1 MRALSTVLL
10 CCATALAS
18 AQSPDFAPTFG
29 TNGVQLITF
38 PIGGEALTCVPLA
51 DGKLL
56 LSGAGYDGNANS
68 YHAGFAIIDTVCGAL
83 DTTFGVNGVVE
94 IIHEQRTFGQSAAVQ
109 PDGAIIGCGMIAPS
123 NAGSQQWPGLFRLN
137 ADGTVDNTFNG
148 TGYVRF
154 PFNGVGG
161 FDGSAGDLTA
171 VFVNPDSTILC
182 TGAAFDALI
191 GAFRFNYDGSPDT
204 SYGVD
209 GAARMQL
216 PGFSYSGRGTGLL
229 LADSSVLVVTPTW
242 TGSDVVIA
250 IAKFDPFG
258 EPDTTFGSDG
268 LVVSSV
274 STYSAEIGMAV
285 QTDGRILVSTS
296 GAGDEGFHMAR
307 FMPNGD
313 LDLSYGTN
321 GVSAVPG
328 NFGGSPL
335 RGRKMQL
342 LPDGSTLQF
351 GRVQGQ
357 NPVMLKR
364 DANGNAVSG
373 FGTDG
378 FLMAYI
384 NDGNGYFIDGLV
396 LPSGDVIAYGLSYPA
411 YYLATKLTY
420 DPAANALPVITANG
434 TLLSTT
440 GAGSFQWS
448 LDGDEISGA
457 TGSTYEPTENGTYTV
472 TMTVSPECSYTSAPF
487 ALLNVGLSE
496 VAGTKLRIME
506 NPVTEILAVQNDGAA
521 MPYELLTM
529 AGQHIAGGMLRSG
542 RNDIGMSGLAGG
554 VYLLRTNAAEGTRT
568 HQIIKQ

>member
-10 CCATALAS
+10 CCAAALAS
-18 AQSPDFAPTFG
+18 AQSPDYAPTFG
-29 TNGVQLITF
+29 TNGVRSITF
-38 PIGGEALTCVPLA
+38 PIGGEALNCVPLA

-56 LSGAGYDGNANS
+56 LAGAGYDGNANS

-94 IIHEQRTFGQSAAVQ
+94 IIHEQRTVGQSAAVQ
-109 PDGAIIGCGMIAPS
+109 PDGKIIGCGMIAPD
-123 NAGSQQWPGLFRLN
+123 NAGSQQWPGLFRLK
-137 ADGTVDNTFNG
+137 ADGTVDSTFNG

-182 TGAAFDALI
+182 TGAAFDALV
-191 GAFRFNYDGSPDT
+191 GAFRFNHDGSPDT

-209 GAARMQL
+209 GAARLQL

-258 EPDTTFGSDG
+258 EPDTTFGSNG

-274 STYSAEIGMAV
+274 STYSAEMGMAV
-285 QTDGRILVSTS
+285 QSDGRILVSTS
-296 GAGDEGFHMAR
+296 GANDEGFHMAR

-342 LPDGSTLQF
+342 LADGSTLQF

-357 NPVMLKR
+357 NPVILKR
-364 DANGNAVSG
+364 DANGNAISG

-378 FLMAYI
+378 FLMTNI

-396 LPSGDVIAYGLSYPA
+396 LPSGDVIAYGLTSPA
-411 YYLATKLTY
+411 YYLAIKLTY
-420 DPAANALPVITANG
+420 DPEANALPVITANG
-434 TLLSTT
+434 DLLSTT
-440 GAGSFQWS
+440 GAGLFQWS
-448 LDGDEISGA
+448 FDGEDIAGA
-457 TGSTYEPTENGTYTV
+457 TGSTYEPTQNGTYTV
-472 TMTVSPECSYTSAPF
+472 TMTVSPECSYTSAPYT
-487 ALLNVGLSE
+487 LLNVGLSE
-496 VAGTKLRIME
+496 VAGTPLRILD
-506 NPVTEILAVQNDGAA
+506 NPVTDILAVRNDGAA
-521 MPYELLTM
+521 VPYELLSI
-529 AGQHIAGGMLRSG
+529 AGQRIADGLLRSG
-542 RNDIGMSGLAGG
+542 RNDIGMTGLAGG
-554 VYLLRTNAAEGTRT
+554 VYLLRTTSNGGTSTQRIVK
-568 HQIIKQ
+568 H